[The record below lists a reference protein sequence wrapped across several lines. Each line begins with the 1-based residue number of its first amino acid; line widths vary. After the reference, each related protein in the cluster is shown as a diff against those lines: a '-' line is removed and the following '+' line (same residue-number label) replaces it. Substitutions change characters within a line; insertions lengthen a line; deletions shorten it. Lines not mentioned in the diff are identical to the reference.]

1 MKICFS
7 VDLRDLLDAEAKMA
21 LESRLPEF
29 AAKTL
34 AVSMRDRAESNA
46 RSRIGNGG
54 FGQELAE
61 GIRTRSDGAEVVIDH
76 VSNDTNHLAQ
86 HVHEGGVI
94 RPRNSRFL
102 AIPIDRSVKGEYAR
116 LHRWN
121 TDDGR
126 PLFIRKKEDGPNG
139 RAYLAEP
146 RGKRAKPKFLYVLV
160 RQTKPQKP
168 RPWWPTDEEFTE
180 LTERELEWWLNRTLP
195 QKI

>member
-1 MKICFS
+1 MKIRFS
-7 VDLRDLLDAEAKMA
+7 VDLRKLLDAEAKMA

-34 AVSMRDRAESNA
+34 DVPMRDRMECNA
-46 RSRIGNGG
+46 RSKIGNGR

-61 GIRTRSDGAEVVIDH
+61 GIRSRSDGAEGVIDH

-86 HVHEGGVI
+86 HVHEGASSG
-94 RPRNSRFL
+94 RETAGFSH
-102 AIPIDRSVKGEYAR
+102 PIDRPVKGEYAR
-116 LHRWN
+116 LHSWN
-121 TDDGR
+121 TADGR
-126 PLFIRKKEDGPNG
+126 PLFIRKQEDGPNG
-139 RAYLAEP
+139 RAYLAES

-180 LTERELEWWLNRTLP
+180 LTERELEWWLKYTLP
-195 QKI
+195 RTI